1 MILGSGYLGGEITKK
16 TNVRAVLRSGL
27 IKTKKTESRGIV
39 WFILGRMVEQLLR
52 KRFYKIDRE
61 SSFFFSPVD
70 HSEIN
75 FIK

>member
-39 WFILGRMVEQLLR
+39 
-52 KRFYKIDRE
+52 
-61 SSFFFSPVD
+61 
-70 HSEIN
+70 
-75 FIK
+75 